1 MDFNKTLDFLIY
13 LKENNN
19 KEWFDINRKLYK
31 DISAE
36 FKIFAQELI
45 LGISS
50 FDNKVINLNPKDCV
64 FRINRDIRFST
75 DKSPYKTN
83 FGAFIVPGGK
93 KSGNAGYYFHIEPNN
108 CFIAGGIHMPAPDKL
123 KLIRKNIYENFNDFK
138 SIITEDNFVKN
149 FKSISAERLINPPK
163 GFPKDF
169 EGIDFLKFK
178 SFTVIKPIKETE
190 LNENILAKT
199 FELFKTMKP
208 FNDFLNGY

>member
-50 FDNKVINLNPKDCV
+50 FDNKVLNINPKDCV